1 MSMKQTISRVSLL
14 LILSMLLSSS
24 MFSIFAETNIPI
36 SANDKG
42 DIEAAIKE
50 ASEANGTESS
60 STSEVVI
67 KSTDK
72 NADGTKTAKI
82 FEYNGENSIVFDE
95 KEFKRANQKEA
106 RKALFAFVN
115 SLKESSISADTQ
127 QEIMNEIQ
135 ESDSDVAAMMLP
147 MVFDNTK
154 ADIFTAY
161 KWLAPFM
168 SVIRVFFG
176 LGSVVIIIMVISS
189 TIFDLAYIGL
199 PVWRETQDEKSGGK
213 KPFGVSHEALSTV
226 REVEKNL
233 EVYKNAYVMYLK
245 RRATTY
251 IVLSIAL
258 LWLIAGEMSG
268 LIGWVLSLA
277 SGIV

>member
-82 FEYNGENSIVFDE
+82 FKYNGENSIVFDE

>member
-1 MSMKQTISRVSLL
+1 MKQTISRVSLL

>member
-24 MFSIFAETNIPI
+24 MFSILAETTIPI

-82 FEYNGENSIVFDE
+82 FKYNGENSIVFDE

>member
-1 MSMKQTISRVSLL
+1 MKQTISRVSLL

-36 SANDKG
+36 SANDKAE
-42 DIEAAIKE
+42 IEAAIKE

-82 FEYNGENSIVFDE
+82 FKYNGENSIVFDE

-189 TIFDLAYIGL
+189 TVIDLAYIGL

-268 LIGWVLSLA
+268 LIGWVLNLA